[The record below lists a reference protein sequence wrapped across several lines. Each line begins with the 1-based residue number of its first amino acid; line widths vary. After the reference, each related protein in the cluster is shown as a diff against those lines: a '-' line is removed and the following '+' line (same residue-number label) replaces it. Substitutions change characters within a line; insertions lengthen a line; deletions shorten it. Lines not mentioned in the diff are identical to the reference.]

1 MTLILIILIFAIY
14 IAVGMWLL
22 TAFGVLD
29 FEGNSDIIYDIADG
43 ILAAVW
49 PLTLA
54 IHFIIK
60 S

>member
-1 MTLILIILIFAIY
+1 
-14 IAVGMWLL
+14 MWLL

-29 FEGNSDIIYDIADG
+29 FDGNSDIIYDDIVDG

-49 PLTLA
+49 PFTLA